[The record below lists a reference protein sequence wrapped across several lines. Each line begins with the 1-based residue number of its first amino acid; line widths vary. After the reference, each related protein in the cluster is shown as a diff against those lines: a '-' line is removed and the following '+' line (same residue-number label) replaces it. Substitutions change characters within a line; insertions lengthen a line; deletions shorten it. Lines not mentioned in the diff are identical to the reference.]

1 MRSLPFERAG
11 GVIGF
16 ARFGVLKW
24 FVARVGGVTPVANAL
39 FDAIGRVL
47 QGKRVE
53 DICLDMDVSK
63 DRVVVAI
70 ACSEQNFT
78 FSAGQDGDEVRFV
91 AAVAEDFSDCAGV
104 CVPLHVGLTG
114 AMVDGFAGWFTSDPK
129 SLDEVGRRG
138 GSPKCVAV
146 EYALVRFGSCRGKW

>member
-11 GVIGF
+11 GVFGF

-53 DICLDMDVSK
+53 DICLDMNVSK
-63 DRVVVAI
+63 DRVMVAI
-70 ACSEQNFT
+70 ACSEQSFT
-78 FSAGQDGDEVRFV
+78 LSAAQVGDDVRVV

-114 AMVDGFAGWFTSDPK
+114 AMVDDFAGWFTSDPK

-146 EYALVRFGSCRGKW
+146 EYAFKRFGSWRG